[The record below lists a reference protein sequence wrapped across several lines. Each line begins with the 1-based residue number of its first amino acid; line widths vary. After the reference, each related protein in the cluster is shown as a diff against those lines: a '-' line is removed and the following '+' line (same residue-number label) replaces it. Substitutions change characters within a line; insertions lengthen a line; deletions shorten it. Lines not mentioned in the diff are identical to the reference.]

1 MKKNAIK
8 ELRDKDT
15 EALTQELE
23 EKKKQLFA
31 LRSQAVTQK
40 LEDPRQV
47 TKTRHEIARIYTLL
61 GQRSK
66 GNK

>member
-15 EALTQELE
+15 EALNQSLE
-23 EKKKQLFA
+23 EKKKNLFT

-40 LEDPRQV
+40 LEDPRQI

-61 GQRSK
+61 GERAK